1 MQAAT
6 KIIDGVEFVIS
17 YNGAVKTL
25 KSLHKDEDGFYIT
38 LEYTNDV
45 EKRNQVEEHLYNFFA
60 REIL

>member
-1 MQAAT
+1 M
-6 KIIDGVEFVIS
+6 IDGVEFAIS

-38 LEYTNDV
+38 LEYSND
-45 EKRNQVEEHLYNFFA
+45 EDKRKQVEEHLYDFFA